1 MSGSVVGG
9 EGSPE
14 QVDEPVQVAGGQAEA
29 ARGLGRSTAV
39 SFACS
44 VSGQAAG
51 HSRHA
56 GGAAPGNS
64 AIDAVKV
71 CR

>member
-1 MSGSVVGG
+1 MSGSALGD
-9 EGSPE
+9 EGSAE
-14 QVDEPVQVAGGQAEA
+14 Q
-29 ARGLGRSTAV
+29 
-39 SFACS
+39 ACS

-56 GGAAPGNS
+56 GGARPGNS